1 MCIFANVFF
10 GFVPR
15 FCKSLRSVIIY
26 NNYIFFDC
34 NNYIFLTMRKSI
46 LCALAML
53 MSIVAAKAQDDVL
66 LDYVWNK
73 NAGADTVQ
81 NDVNRTLVLG
91 SDTMPTG
98 RFKQPLKFTKAELN
112 KIKDPRVRDIY
123 WYALNDTTD
132 SKRYLKAHYA
142 FNEARDNWAFE
153 FGGGIQSVFMMS
165 IDDEF
170 SLGPQ
175 FEIGFKKDL
184 HPYWA
189 ARFVAQY
196 SKYQKYA
203 TSVHESTMVD
213 NWQDRPTET
222 MPAEGWRQHL
232 NYQTISA
239 RADVML
245 NLLNLAA
252 GRELLYNPYD
262 MFLYVGS
269 GGAFSARK
277 IGERDGSCFV
287 PLWLAGFKIYANF
300 TQRWSMAL
308 DLNCSW
314 QGDDLEGFSEQNST
328 LKTAATLGF
337 SYKFSRVIHFQ
348 RLGYDDSA
356 LKQQLNEAYEEGDRL
371 ATYIQNAKK
380 DTIVNLPADLITAA
394 FFQID
399 RIELAHT
406 YVLNLGF
413 YADLIKSHPNQ
424 KFLVRGFADLEVG
437 SQKRNEWLREK
448 RAQVVADVLVK
459 TYGVD
464 ENQLVVGGGDLNI
477 ELPFLREDGH
487 HRFNRC
493 TIVCPLTKDYQFIN
507 ETEFDDNAELMDG
520 RVKSSYKKNY

>member
-1 MCIFANVFF
+1 MYLFLEMKKYLLSVLIIFCGAN
-10 GFVPR
+10 
-15 FCKSLRSVIIY
+15 L
-26 NNYIFFDC
+26 
-34 NNYIFLTMRKSI
+34 
-46 LCALAML
+46 
-53 MSIVAAKAQDDVL
+53 AKAQEDLL

-73 NAGADTVQ
+73 TAAEDTVQ
-81 NDVNRTLVLG
+81 NDINRTLVLSG
-91 SDTMPTG
+91 DTMPSG
-98 RFKQPLKFTKAELN
+98 RFKQPLKFTKSELN

-142 FNEARDNWAFE
+142 FNEGRDNWAFE
-153 FGGGIQSVFMMS
+153 FGGGVQTVRMNYIHDRFS
-165 IDDEF
+165 IGPELSF
-170 SLGPQ
+170 S
-175 FEIGFKKDL
+175 FKKDL

-189 ARFVAQY
+189 ARFVGQF
-196 SKYQKYA
+196 SKYGKKLR
-203 TSVHESTMVD
+203 SVHESTFIK
-213 NWQDRPTET
+213 NWDERPTV
-222 MPAEGWRQHL
+222 MPEDGWLQHIT
-232 NYQTISA
+232 YSTITA

-245 NLLNLAA
+245 NLLNLKA

-262 MFLYVGS
+262 WFVYVGA
-269 GGAFSARK
+269 GGHFSAHK
-277 IGERDGSCFV
+277 LGERDGSCFV
-287 PLWLAGFKIYANF
+287 PFWHGGSIIYANF
-300 TQRWSMAL
+300 TQRWSMFL
-308 DLNCSW
+308 DLNGSW
-314 QGDDLEGFSEQNST
+314 QGDDMEGYSEQNST
-328 LKTAATLGF
+328 LKFQALLGF

-380 DTIVNLPADLITAA
+380 DTIINMPADLITAA

-399 RIELAHT
+399 RVELAHT

-413 YADLIKSHPNQ
+413 YADLIKSHPDQ

-448 RAQVVADVLVK
+448 RAQVVADVLIK

-464 ENQLVVGGGDLNI
+464 ENQLVIGGGDLNI

-493 TIVCPLTKDYQFIN
+493 TIVAPLSKDYQFIE
-507 ETEFDDNAELMDG
+507 ETDFDDNAELMDG
-520 RVKSSYKKNY
+520 RIKSSIKKNY

>member
-1 MCIFANVFF
+1 MKKYLLLAL
-10 GFVPR
+10 
-15 FCKSLRSVIIY
+15 FCMLGV
-26 NNYIFFDC
+26 
-34 NNYIFLTMRKSI
+34 T
-46 LCALAML
+46 LAQ
-53 MSIVAAKAQDDVL
+53 AQDDLL

-73 NAGADTVQ
+73 TSDNDTVQ
-81 NDVNRTLVLG
+81 NDINRTLVLAG
-91 SDTMPTG
+91 DSMPSG

-153 FGGGIQSVFMMS
+153 FGAGVQTVLMNY

-170 SLGPQ
+170 SIGPQ

-189 ARFVAQY
+189 ARLTGQF
-196 SKYQKYA
+196 SKYQKWL
-203 TSVHESTMVD
+203 TSTHDPHGGGNPESTFIT
-213 NWQDRPTET
+213 NWDERPAVIGED
-222 MPAEGWRQHL
+222 GWRQHIS
-232 NYQTISA
+232 YSTITA
-239 RADVML
+239 RADLML
-245 NLLNLAA
+245 NLLNLKA

-262 MFLYVGS
+262 WFIYVGS
-269 GGAFSARK
+269 GGHFSAHK
-277 IGERDGSCFV
+277 LGKRDGSCFI
-287 PLWLAGFKIYANF
+287 PFWHFGTQLYANF
-300 TQRWSMAL
+300 TQRWSMYFN
-308 DLNCSW
+308 LNAAW
-314 QGDDLEGFSEQNST
+314 QGDDLEGYSEQNST
-328 LKTAATLGF
+328 FKYQGILGL

-356 LKQQLNEAYEEGDRL
+356 LKQQLNEAYDEGDRL

-413 YADLIKSHPNQ
+413 YADLIKSHPDQ

-464 ENQLVVGGGDLNI
+464 ENQLIVGGGDLNI

-493 TIVCPLTKDYQFIN
+493 TIVAPLSKDYQIIN

-520 RVKSSYKKNY
+520 RIKSSIKKNY

>member
-1 MCIFANVFF
+1 MKKYLLSALVLI
-10 GFVPR
+10 
-15 FCKSLRSVIIY
+15 LSVAV
-26 NNYIFFDC
+26 
-34 NNYIFLTMRKSI
+34 S
-46 LCALAML
+46 
-53 MSIVAAKAQDDVL
+53 KAQDDVL

-73 NAGADTVQ
+73 NVPTDTTQHDINRNLVYAGD
-81 NDVNRTLVLG
+81 
-91 SDTMPTG
+91 SMPTG

-132 SKRYLKAHYA
+132 SRRYLKAHYA

-153 FGGGIQSVFMMS
+153 FGGGVQSVFMNYM
-165 IDDEF
+165 DDEF
-170 SLGPQ
+170 AIGPQ
-175 FEIGFKKDL
+175 VELGFKKDL

-196 SKYQKYA
+196 SKYKKYV
-203 TSVHESTMVD
+203 TSVHESTMID
-213 NWQDRPTET
+213 NWADRPDPSTWGED
-222 MPAEGWRQHL
+222 GWRQRV
-232 NYQTISA
+232 NYHTLSV

-245 NLLNLAA
+245 NLLNLKA

-262 MFLYVGS
+262 WFVYVGS
-269 GGAFSARK
+269 GGSFSAK
-277 IGERDGSCFV
+277 KLTERDGSCFV
-287 PLWLAGFKIYANF
+287 PFWIIGTKLYANF
-300 TQRWSMAL
+300 TQRWSMSL

-314 QGDDLEGFSEQNST
+314 QGDDLEGYSEQNST
-328 LKTAATLGF
+328 FKPEALLGL

-380 DTIVNLPADLITAA
+380 DTIVNLPADLIQAA

-413 YADLIKSHPNQ
+413 YAELIKAHPEQ

-464 ENQLVVGGGDLNI
+464 ENQLIVGGGDLNI

>member
-1 MCIFANVFF
+1 M
-10 GFVPR
+10 
-15 FCKSLRSVIIY
+15 KKYLLS
-26 NNYIFFDC
+26 
-34 NNYIFLTMRKSI
+34 
-46 LCALAML
+46 AL
-53 MSIVAAKAQDDVL
+53 VVL
-66 LDYVWNK
+66 LSATAANAQEDILSDFVWNK
-73 NAGADTVQ
+73 VVVPDSVQ
-81 NDVNRTLVLG
+81 NDPNRQLVYAG
-91 SDTMPTG
+91 DTMPSG
-98 RFKQPLKFTKAELN
+98 RFKQPIQFTRGELS
-112 KIKDPRVRDIY
+112 KIKDPRVRDMY

-153 FGGGIQSVFMMS
+153 FGGGIQSVFMNYM
-165 IDDEF
+165 DDEF
-170 SLGPQ
+170 AIGPQ
-175 FEIGFKKDL
+175 VEIGFKKDL

-189 ARFVAQY
+189 TRFVAQY
-196 SKYQKYA
+196 SKYKKYV

-213 NWQDRPTET
+213 NWGDRPAGP
-222 MPAEGWRQHL
+222 MPDEGWRQRV
-232 NYQTISA
+232 NYHTLAA
-239 RADVML
+239 RVDVML
-245 NLLNLAA
+245 NILNLRA

-262 MFLYVGS
+262 WFVYAGS

-277 IGERDGSCFV
+277 LTKRDGSCFV
-287 PLWLAGFKIYANF
+287 PYWILGTKLYANF
-300 TQRWSMAL
+300 TQRWSMSL

-328 LKTAATLGF
+328 FKPEALLGF
-337 SYKFSRVIHFQ
+337 SYKFSRVIHFN
-348 RLGYDDSA
+348 RLGYDESA

-371 ATYIQNAKK
+371 ASYIQNVKK

-413 YADLIKSHPNQ
+413 YADLIKSHPEQ

-437 SQKRNEWLREK
+437 SQKRNEWLRDK

-459 TYGVD
+459 TYGVNED
-464 ENQLVVGGGDLNI
+464 QLIVGGGDLNI

-493 TIVCPLTKDYQFIN
+493 TIVCPLTKDYQIIN
-507 ETEFDDNAELMDG
+507 ETEFDDNSELMDG
-520 RVKSSYKKNY
+520 RVKNPIRKNY